1 MTPVSL
7 VLLLQVVDTGVVETI
22 LGCRLLIVNLKAP
35 VSATMAAN
43 FDTSFAS
50 FIATGR

>member
-22 LGCRLLIVNLKAP
+22 SGCRLLIVNLKAKIYIYMLTLLP
-35 VSATMAAN
+35 KGVQTK
-43 FDTSFAS
+43 
-50 FIATGR
+50 